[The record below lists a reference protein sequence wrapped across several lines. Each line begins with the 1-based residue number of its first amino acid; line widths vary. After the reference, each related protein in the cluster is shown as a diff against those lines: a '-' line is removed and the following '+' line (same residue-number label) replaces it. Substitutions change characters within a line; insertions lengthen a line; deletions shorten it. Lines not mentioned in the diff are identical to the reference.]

1 MTPCLKGPVCHAG
14 FMTTFKLAPLAIE
27 PAFTL
32 TKTPMANGEPKL
44 TDQVVLRLREMILRG
59 ELPGGRR
66 VAEIPIAEQL
76 GVSRTPV
83 REALRVL
90 AQEGL
95 LDIAGKRGYQVMEF
109 GAKEIED
116 AVDLRGILEGTA
128 ARLVA
133 EAGPGS
139 ELLRTLDD
147 CLAAGEGIV
156 GNRRYG
162 VDDDIRWAE
171 MNGRFHSAIVQAC
184 ENRALQGAL
193 ALNDKL
199 PFASSQA
206 VLGGEGHSADVAKRH
221 REVMRLAQSDHRQI
235 VSALRNR
242 QGARIDA
249 LMREH
254 ARRALINVE
263 LFGRIE

>member
-1 MTPCLKGPVCHAG
+1 
-14 FMTTFKLAPLAIE
+14 
-27 PAFTL
+27 
-32 TKTPMANGEPKL
+32 MANGEPKL

-59 ELPGGRR
+59 ELRGGGR
-66 VAEIPIAEQL
+66 VAEIPIAERL

-83 REALRVL
+83 REALTVL

-95 LDIAGKRGYQVMEF
+95 LEIAGKRGYRVVAF

-133 EAGPGS
+133 EMGPAD
-139 ELLRTLDD
+139 ELLQTLDD
-147 CLAAGEGIV
+147 CLATGAKIV
-156 GNRRYG
+156 GNARYG
-162 VDDDIRWAE
+162 VDDDVRWSE
-171 MNGRFHSAIVQAC
+171 MNGRFHRAIVEAAA
-184 ENRALQGAL
+184 NRALQTAL
-193 ALNDKL
+193 ALNNKL
-199 PFASSQA
+199 PFASAQA
-206 VLGGEGHSADVAKRH
+206 LLGGEGHTRGVAKRH
-221 REVMRLAQSDHRQI
+221 REVMRLAQTDHEQI
-235 VSALRNR
+235 VSALRKR
-242 QGARIDA
+242 QGARVEA

>member
-1 MTPCLKGPVCHAG
+1 
-14 FMTTFKLAPLAIE
+14 
-27 PAFTL
+27 
-32 TKTPMANGEPKL
+32 MANGEPKL

-59 ELPGGRR
+59 ELSGGQR
-66 VAEIPIAEQL
+66 VAEIPVSEQL

-83 REALRVL
+83 REALMVL

-95 LDIAGKRGYQVMEF
+95 LEVAGKRGYRVVEF

-133 EAGPGS
+133 EAGPATD
-139 ELLRTLDD
+139 LLEILDE
-147 CLAAGEGIV
+147 CLAVGAKIV
-156 GNRRYG
+156 GKRGYG

-171 MNGRFHSAIVQAC
+171 MNGRFHRAIVQAC
-184 ENRALQGAL
+184 GNRALQGAL

-199 PFASSQA
+199 PFASAQA
-206 VLGGEGHSADVAKRH
+206 VLGGKGRSKEVAERH
-221 REVMRLAQSDHRQI
+221 REVMRLAQSDHQQI
-235 VSALRNR
+235 VSALRKR
-242 QGARIDA
+242 QGARVDA
-249 LMREH
+249 IMREH

-263 LFGRIE
+263 LFARHD